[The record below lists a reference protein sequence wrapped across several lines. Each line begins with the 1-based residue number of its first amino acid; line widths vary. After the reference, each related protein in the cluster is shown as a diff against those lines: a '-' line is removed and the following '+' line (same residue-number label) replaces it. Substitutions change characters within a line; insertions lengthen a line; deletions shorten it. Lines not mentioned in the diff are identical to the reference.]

1 MNTLDN
7 NLKIWNYFQGSNS
20 VQKANTKIMTI
31 LLH

>member
-7 NLKIWNYFQGSNS
+7 NLKIWNYFQGCANS

-31 LLH
+31 LL